1 MNLQYDRLYVDGR
14 CYGWSQAQG
23 RVLEQVKTGSGKG
36 SGTGGSII
44 MLEPGKGNNCMIYD
58 YQNYD
63 LDNENIWI
71 IFAKNKQHIA

>member
-1 MNLQYDRLYVDGR
+1 
-14 CYGWSQAQG
+14 
-23 RVLEQVKTGSGKG
+23 
-36 SGTGGSII
+36 

-71 IFAKNKQHIA
+71 IFAQKNNILLKGDGEGLANGSTNDMERSTSRSFYSQSFEVLSKKM